1 MGKTNKN
8 QKNKNFFNN
17 NSLIKNRKADIS
29 ITILVLGVVAISILT
44 IFSFMGQKNNVS
56 SDFSGIGL
64 IETMNSV
71 QEEIGFV
78 NKQNKFKLDYGNVFE
93 RGNVKIN
100 IENGEVKEGTF
111 TKNGKIVV
119 RVVYQK

>member
-1 MGKTNKN
+1 MNKTK
-8 QKNKNFFNN
+8 KNKKFFIGNF
-17 NSLIKNRKADIS
+17 LVKNRKADIS

-78 NKQNKFKLDYGNVFE
+78 NKKSEFKLDYGNVFE